1 MTERAVEIINM
12 TILSM
17 AVKQQVLDEM
27 RSEIFECNIYRE
39 YIDYLIKA
47 NLMILGLEDYER
59 IKYLSLID
67 EYING
72 EIEEPDDVLLL
83 LKRELY
89 E

>member
-39 YIDYLIKA
+39 YIDYLIKV
-47 NLMILGLEDYER
+47 NLMILGLEDYES

-67 EYING
+67 DYING